1 VTIALGDKTA
11 STTAVVEQDPRI
23 QVPAT
28 DREKRRQTIDTLMT
42 LTREAE
48 AARKKAVAI
57 HTALVVLTDSWK
69 QPNAPKVPDAIQK
82 SADDLLAR
90 SKTVADR
97 FEPPAG
103 GRGGGGAGAP
113 PPYAPPPVTQ
123 KIGRLLGNLDNYTGA
138 PTSRQLAEAQDASAQ
153 LQKDVA
159 ELNKLAADVPRLN
172 KMMSDAGVPY
182 FNAGGN

>member
-1 VTIALGDKTA
+1 
-11 STTAVVEQDPRI
+11 
-23 QVPAT
+23 
-28 DREKRRQTIDTLMT
+28 
-42 LTREAE
+42 
-48 AARKKAVAI
+48 
-57 HTALVVLTDSWK
+57 
-69 QPNAPKVPDAIQK
+69 
-82 SADDLLAR
+82 
-90 SKTVADR
+90 
-97 FEPPAG
+97 
-103 GRGGGGAGAP
+103 
-113 PPYAPPPVTQ
+113 VTQ